1 MSFASVRAAIEARQ
15 RRELDEFATQSDGSS
30 DSSASTGEYP
40 PELAALIGGG
50 NGLGNEA
57 RGVVRE
63 ELSSGPAPTPPPPPP
78 PSAISHQAQQTPPI
92 PTDELRAR
100 LAQYEQQLRQPQL
113 PAQMR
118 EMLTARAAD
127 LRARLGGGAAAL
139 PAAVAAVPVVPL
151 PVVPVPHQMRECVI
165 CSESYRLEFARRAAA
180 ASQASGGAGG
190 GEGEGGEEGE
200 GGAAPPRKKSKKTM
214 QATSAAVSVVVDRYR
229 YIFQFEEQAR
239 GVMNDDFIFPE
250 MVWMHRDFIEAPL
263 ERLGFPFLRWTE
275 AALREHYDPING
287 HVFDK
292 VREVRNDLTQLRALQ
307 NLLYN
312 NCTKPDPGNAA
323 LRTIDHKAVES
334 YEKIRKSKQQ
344 CIDALDHYQSE
355 RACVVKTQT
364 RELAIVLGRN
374 RLQESVSINP
384 QVAAG
389 TMRSGGDTLRTAGSS
404 GDGTGQQTLLTFGGF

>member
-30 DSSASTGEYP
+30 DSSASTAEYP

-50 NGLGNEA
+50 SGLGNEA

-63 ELSSGPAPTPPPPPP
+63 ELSSGPAAAPPPAIAPTPAVP
-78 PSAISHQAQQTPPI
+78 A
-92 PTDELRAR
+92 DELRAR

-113 PAQMR
+113 PAPMR
-118 EMLTARAAD
+118 QMLTARADD

-139 PAAVAAVPVVPL
+139 PAAVAAAPVLPL
-151 PVVPVPHQMRECVI
+151 PVVPVPQQMRECVI

-180 ASQASGGAGG
+180 AAQAGG
-190 GEGEGGEEGE
+190 GGEGGEEGE
-200 GGAAPPRKKSKKTM
+200 GAAAAAPPRKKSKKTL

-275 AALREHYDPING
+275 AALREHYDPVNG

-312 NCTKPDPGNAA
+312 SCTKPDPGNAA

-389 TMRSGGDTLRTAGSS
+389 TMRSGGDTLRTAGSNGG
-404 GDGTGQQTLLTFGGF
+404 GDANGQQTLLTFGGF